1 MADRRNEGLWAWKQ
15 SENNNRMIAFQSG
28 EADADAPG
36 PGAIRLAYFGGSC
49 FRITTPSGLTL
60 MIDPWRNPP
69 WGSWDWYLYDF
80 PKVEVDI
87 GLSTHAH
94 FDHDNLHSLH
104 ASTLLDRLIGRFEF
118 GDAVVTGIADKHVS
132 DASHCKYDWSGLTR
146 KLTPMETKPPNNWRS
161 FDNSILIV
169 ETAGLRILHWGDNR
183 PDPPEDVW
191 DALGHVDIAL
201 LPIDGS
207 PHVLSFDQV
216 ARIRER
222 LQARITVPHHYFVW
236 NITHRAST
244 LQEPDGWMADQP
256 GSQWTDAGE
265 ITLTADYVKQQDGLA
280 LCFGERV
287 AFDPD
292 AQLAAKTETPGA

>member
-1 MADRRNEGLWAWKQ
+1 MADRRNEGLWTWQQ
-15 SENNNRMIAFQSG
+15 SENNNRMIAVQGGGRLEGPG
-28 EADADAPG
+28 E
-36 PGAIRLAYFGGSC
+36 GAIRLAYFGGSC

-69 WGSWDWYLYDF
+69 WGTWDWYLYDF
-80 PKVEVDI
+80 PRVEVDI

-104 ASTLLDRLIGRFEF
+104 ASTLLDRLVGRFEF
-118 GDAVVTGIADKHVS
+118 GDVAVTGIADKHAS

-146 KLTPMETKPPNNWRS
+146 KLTPMETLPPENWRS
-161 FDNSILIV
+161 FDNSLLLI

-183 PDPPEDVW
+183 PNPPEEVW
-191 DALGHVDIAL
+191 QRLGKVDIAL

-216 ARIRER
+216 AAIRER
-222 LQARITVPHHYFVW
+222 LGARITVPHHYFVW

-244 LQEPDGWMADQP
+244 LQEPNGWMDDQP
-256 GSQWTDAGE
+256 LAEWTSAGE
-265 ITLTADYVKQQDGLA
+265 VTLMAEHVKAQQGLA
-280 LCFGERV
+280 LCLGEHV
-287 AFDPD
+287 AFDP
-292 AQLAAKTETPGA
+292 AAELVAKASRPGA